1 MGVYHPTIEQCRTEP
16 VHPPDRRAV
25 ISRANSMRAAN
36 WREMQE
42 QFHPRAISV
51 KIALHNGMESGM
63 KHAAFL
69 THCLGTQP

>member
-1 MGVYHPTIEQCRTEP
+1 
-16 VHPPDRRAV
+16 
-25 ISRANSMRAAN
+25 MRAAN

-51 KIALHNGMESGM
+51 RIALHNGMESGM